1 MRTKVLLSGAVVA
14 GAILV
19 GIPGVAH
26 ASSSAE
32 EQECLLEQVH
42 VAEEIAAGDTHAEIK
57 TCEEAPNPI
66 LPAVDEMVWG
76 TLAFLVVFFGIA
88 KFGYPAI
95 QKGMDDRTAR
105 IAGDL
110 DAADKAK
117 VDAETVRNEYESRL
131 ADAKNEASRII
142 EEARQAADG
151 LRRDLIARAEAEAE
165 ELRRRNAEAVAG
177 ERGRVMAEMQGQ
189 VASLAIELA
198 EKVVEASLDREANLQ
213 LIENYINSVGQQ
225 RA

>member
-14 GAILV
+14 GALLLA
-19 GIPGVAH
+19 IPGVAH
-26 ASSSAE
+26 ASGAEE

-42 VAEEIAAGDTHAEIK
+42 AAEEIAAGDTHAEIK

-76 TLAFLVVFFGIA
+76 TLAFLVVFIGIA

-95 QKGMDDRTAR
+95 KKGMDDRTAR
-105 IAGDL
+105 IEGDL
-110 DAADKAK
+110 DAADRAK

-151 LRRDLIARAEAEAE
+151 VRRDLIARAEAEAE

-177 ERGRVMAEMQGQ
+177 ERERVMAEMQGQ

>member
-26 ASSSAE
+26 ASGSAE

-95 QKGMDDRTAR
+95 KKGMDDRTAR

-117 VDAETVRNEYESRL
+117 VDAETVRNEYERRL

-151 LRRDLIARAEAEAE
+151 VRRDLIARAEAEAE